1 MRDPYLVLGVMRS
14 ASADDIKQAFRRL
27 AKQFHPDLNPGRP
40 DIEQKFK
47 EVNGAY
53 SLLSD
58 SDKRAR
64 FDKGEIDASGSE
76 RPDRSFR
83 RAWAGAGA
91 GRGPGGP
98 GARPGAGAKPGG
110 KADGDDPFS
119 DEFFNDIFGATKRR
133 YSAGGGAGVKAKG
146 SDVNYSVNVTF
157 ADACL
162 GAKRRLAL
170 STGKSIDV
178 NIPPG
183 TKDQAKL
190 RLKGQGLP
198 GLGGAGAGDAIVE
211 VHVDAHALFTRKDDD
226 IHIEVPVTLTE
237 AVLGA
242 AIKVPTLDGQ
252 VAVKVPAGA
261 NSGTVLRLKGK
272 GVPSPERNITGDLYV
287 KLVVMLPE
295 KPDAE
300 LTSFIEKWSKGRDY
314 DVRRKAGI
322 GG

>member
-1 MRDPYLVLGVMRS
+1 MRDPYVVLGVMRS
-14 ASADDIKQAFRRL
+14 ASADDIKQAFRGL

-58 SDKRAR
+58 PEKRAR
-64 FDKGEIDASGSE
+64 FDKGEIDATGAE

-83 RAWAGAGA
+83 RAWAGAG
-91 GRGPGGP
+91 RGPGGP
-98 GARPGAGAKPGG
+98 GARPGGAKAGAKP
-110 KADGDDPFS
+110 DDNDPFS
-119 DEFFNDIFGATKRR
+119 DDFFNDIFGASKRR
-133 YSAGGGAGVKAKG
+133 YSAGGGSGVKAKG
-146 SDVNYSVNVTF
+146 SDVSYSVNVGF
-157 ADACL
+157 IDACL

-190 RLKGQGLP
+190 RLKGQGLA

-211 VHVDAHALFTRKDDD
+211 VHVDAHPLFTRKDDD
-226 IHIEVPVTLTE
+226 IHIDVPVTLTE
-237 AVLGA
+237 AILGA

-272 GVPSPERNITGDLYV
+272 GIPSPERSVTGDLYV

-295 KPDAE
+295 KLDGE
-300 LTSFIEKWSKGRDY
+300 LVAFIEKWSKGRDY
-314 DVRRKAGI
+314 DVRRKLEI
-322 GG
+322 G